1 MKRKLLALMMMII
14 LALCFVGCKD
24 KAGDNTP
31 TVSSTLSL
39 SAYTLTIEKGD
50 TASLFA
56 GYNGKETISFKLGED
71 SDAGVIELIVKDDSA
86 KITALKSGK
95 AWIDVSV
102 DGHIKTCVV
111 EVIESDYTI
120 KLNRESLGGEVVV
133 GTMHEVRA
141 TIYKNGAEV
150 DGEVSWEVSGPNFTK
165 TVNGN
170 TITVTVKAEGL
181 YKVTAKY
188 SNKIVVE
195 YTFNAI
201 IGN

>member
-1 MKRKLLALMMMII
+1 MKRKILALMMII
-14 LALCFVGCKD
+14 VALCFVGCND

-56 GYNGKETISFKLGED
+56 GYNGKENISFKLGED

-120 KLNRESLGGEVVV
+120 KLNRESFSGEVVV
-133 GTMHEVRA
+133 DTMHEIRA
-141 TIYKNGAEV
+141 IIYKNGAEV
-150 DGEVSWEVSGPNFTK
+150 NDEVSWEVSGPNFTK

-170 TITVTVKAEGL
+170 TIIVTVKAEGL

-188 SNKIVVE
+188 SNKTVVE
-195 YTFNAI
+195 YAFNAI
-201 IGN
+201 NGN